1 MQFLFTVVN
10 VNLPQR
16 YTRVEVNQNP
26 ISKSSLSMLPS
37 RSSCNQLQMARPSQN
52 INLKPGHLR
61 NHDLTRIRSTNLYM
75 GINGDVSNPS
85 KNIITN
91 SNVLNNQL
99 NTQPIQNPKL
109 FESSLSENQMK
120 IVSPGNDYPP
130 QVFAKSEA

>member
-1 MQFLFTVVN
+1 
-10 VNLPQR
+10 
-16 YTRVEVNQNP
+16 
-26 ISKSSLSMLPS
+26 
-37 RSSCNQLQMARPSQN
+37 
-52 INLKPGHLR
+52 
-61 NHDLTRIRSTNLYM
+61 M
-75 GINGDVSNPS
+75 GINEDVSNPS

-99 NTQPIQNPKL
+99 NTQTIQNPKL